1 MFSFSSAGELQVSQ
15 MRERVQ
21 VHDPVERPHS
31 FQARMLAPSTT
42 TGFPRTEN
50 KDNLLWE
57 SSQLKS
63 YLLMMCWGF
72 QINFNLSGNFQ
83 SPCNIKDCCHDFS
96 KLDVFLDAIAPLAPT
111 QWGCLLFVC
120 WLGTNTFKVFAY
132 LCLPWPP
139 RPWAWKSF
147 STIEKYLATI
157 LWNQMINNS
166 SINYFRN
173 NPICNR

>member
-1 MFSFSSAGELQVSQ
+1 MRMAISNVVMMKLMLMMKVMLMKVMLMKLMLMPILIRSALVELKNKFNRSAASSDITINRKVSLLFISPLIRSMLLKQISPLRVVFMFSFSSAGELQVSQ

-63 YLLMMCWGF
+63 YLLMMC
-72 QINFNLSGNFQ
+72 
-83 SPCNIKDCCHDFS
+83 
-96 KLDVFLDAIAPLAPT
+96 
-111 QWGCLLFVC
+111 
-120 WLGTNTFKVFAY
+120 
-132 LCLPWPP
+132 
-139 RPWAWKSF
+139 
-147 STIEKYLATI
+147 
-157 LWNQMINNS
+157 
-166 SINYFRN
+166 
-173 NPICNR
+173 